1 MVRALTAP
9 ALWAIAVYLV
19 TRSLMPE
26 HNAPLP
32 RQEIEFFKKE
42 HPAEYGCLPYPGK
55 SEVICVK
62 SLLFFKQHRF
72 YFFCVTFRA
81 DLTPDRNNRPF
92 GIDKECIPL
101 GTEKFPAKHR
111 LWFP

>member
-19 TRSLMPE
+19 IRALMPE

-42 HPAEYGCLPYPGK
+42 HPAEYRCLPY
-55 SEVICVK
+55 
-62 SLLFFKQHRF
+62 
-72 YFFCVTFRA
+72 
-81 DLTPDRNNRPF
+81 
-92 GIDKECIPL
+92 L
-101 GTEKFPAKHR
+101 GNLK
-111 LWFP
+111 